1 MAINQFVQFQSLVYS
16 YRNSALYIGTD
27 KVETTDRLV
36 DQCVLAFNQIHD
48 DITDAIKRKSWGY
61 MERCCEDSVA
71 LYNLMTELD
80 IKDAVYAVIREQRS

>member
-27 KVETTDRLV
+27 KVETPDRLIE
-36 DQCVLAFNQIHD
+36 QCVLAFNQISD
-48 DITDAIKRKSWGY
+48 DIADAVKRKSWEY
-61 MERCCEDSVA
+61 MERCCDDSVA
-71 LYNLMTELD
+71 LYDLMTELG